1 MSCHELYRLTQE
13 RMRRLLRIVTYIIS
27 TMRLLLIWTLRSW
40 SCMTSLLS
48 PTQPDQHV
56 FQNLI
61 VKIILVKK
69 VRLFSCLIA
78 ICYEDN
84 VKH

>member
-13 RMRRLLRIVTYIIS
+13 RMRRLLRIVTYTIS
-27 TMRLLLIWTLRSW
+27 TMMVLLIWTLRSL

-56 FQNLI
+56 FQNLT
-61 VKIILVKK
+61 VKIMRVKK
-69 VRLFSCLIA
+69 VRLFSWRIA